1 MSKIAIAT
9 ENAPKALGPYSQA
22 VAQNGLVFISG
33 QIPLDPKSNSIVSE
47 NKESQVRQTFQNLA
61 SIAHA
66 TGCILNDCIKLTI
79 FVTDLKDFDLVNTTM
94 REFFSEPY
102 PARSVVEVKS
112 LPKGGILEI
121 DAILA
126 LSHD

>member
-1 MSKIAIAT
+1 MSKIAIT
-9 ENAPKALGPYSQA
+9 TKDAPKALGPYSQA
-22 VAQNGLVFISG
+22 VVQNGLIFISG

-61 SIAHA
+61 NITNA
-66 TGCILNDCIKLTI
+66 TGCALNDCMKLTI
-79 FVTDLKDFDLVNTTM
+79 FVTDLADFDLVNTTM

>member
-47 NKESQVRQTFQNLA
+47 IKESQVRQTFQNLA
-61 SIAHA
+61 SIANA
-66 TGCILNDCIKLTI
+66 TGCTLNDCIKLTI